1 MEATGVTKLSRG
13 VAQSSTYVKARV
25 IALVLLQHAEE
36 IDFGSFAN
44 EELIGFISC
53 SVNTCQK
60 GRTPES

>member
-1 MEATGVTKLSRG
+1 MISIKVETGLSNWSNKTVKRCKRCKSSD
-13 VAQSSTYVKARV
+13 VAV
-25 IALVLLQHAEE
+25 E

-60 GRTPES
+60 GRAPES